1 MIHRIKSIKV
11 LPDYKLLVAFDDGKT
26 VIYDVKEDMRDI
38 PGYEILRTSYGLFQQ
53 VQIDKSRTC
62 VYWSPDVDLPS
73 DAIYDYGED
82 LEVQADLC
90 PASEIDWGPD
100 VGGEGNIEM
109 ITYNTHEETEAFMDG
124 YVWGHRKGRLS
135 GYEKCLKMLN
145 DSPEELRAML
155 MSEISR
161 LCQEIE
167 DNNKNK

>member
-1 MIHRIKSIKV
+1 MIAYSSW
-11 LPDYKLLVAFDDGKT
+11 A
-26 VIYDVKEDMRDI
+26 E
-38 PGYEILRTSYGLFQQ
+38 S
-53 VQIDKSRTC
+53 
-62 VYWSPDVDLPS
+62 
-73 DAIYDYGED
+73 
-82 LEVQADLC
+82 
-90 PASEIDWGPD
+90 
-100 VGGEGNIEM
+100 
-109 ITYNTHEETEAFMDG
+109 EAFAEG

>member
-1 MIHRIKSIKV
+1 MIAYNS
-11 LPDYKLLVAFDDGKT
+11 
-26 VIYDVKEDMRDI
+26 
-38 PGYEILRTSYGLFQQ
+38 
-53 VQIDKSRTC
+53 
-62 VYWSPDVDLPS
+62 W
-73 DAIYDYGED
+73 GE
-82 LEVQADLC
+82 
-90 PASEIDWGPD
+90 S
-100 VGGEGNIEM
+100 
-109 ITYNTHEETEAFMDG
+109 EAFAEG